1 MIEERKVPLC
11 VGIIPD
17 GNRRWAKANGMHPW
31 QGHEKAIENFR
42 KVAEFCR
49 DDRRIAVLTVW
60 CFSTENWKRDPME
73 VATLMQLLEKYL
85 SNEREAWQREKT
97 RFVHS
102 GRKDRIPKS
111 LAKLLNEVER
121 ESRDRTECTIH
132 LAIDY
137 GGKDEVVRAWQR
149 AQKANEP
156 NEPNEATIARH
167 LDHPELPDIDIV
179 IRTSGEIRT
188 SNFFLWQA
196 AYAEWIF
203 LEKHFPDFGIDDV
216 KAALAEFDQRQR
228 RFGT

>member
-1 MIEERKVPLC
+1 MKSLHIA
-11 VGIIPD
+11 IIPD
-17 GNRRWAKANGMHPW
+17 GNRRWARDHNLHPW

-49 DDRRIAVLTVW
+49 DDPRISVLTVW
-60 CFSTENWKRDPME
+60 CFSTENWKRDPKE
-73 VATLMQLLEKYL
+73 IAVLMRLLETYL
-85 SNEREAWQREKT
+85 TRERKTWQKEKT

-111 LAKLLNEVER
+111 LAKLLDEVER
-121 ESRDRTECTIH
+121 ESKDRAGFTLH

-137 GGKDEVVRAWQR
+137 GGKDEVVRAIQKIQGDVTEDSIR
-149 AQKANEP
+149 AS
-156 NEPNEATIARH
+156 

-179 IRTSGEIRT
+179 IRTGGEIRT
-188 SNFFLWQA
+188 SNFFLWQT

-216 KAALAEFDQRQR
+216 KAAIAEFDQRQR